1 MKRGNPEFFVKS
13 VEQSFCPCC
22 GGCLKV
28 IGSRKREFINSEG
41 AVVVLI
47 IRRLRCCEC
56 EKIHHELPDILVP
69 YKRYGSESVEVV
81 VSGDNKHSVA
91 ADESTIYRLRSWF
104 DSLEKP
110 KSLDALN
117 EFFRVWLEECYQNK
131 THSALENNAKTPSSA
146 YSSDSKPLK
155 FIDIDILA
163 NAFLH
168 FEERKVD
175 KSGCISFQGKKY
187 EVGLSFIGCTVNVV
201 YDPADISVLI
211 YIIKNN
217 HLRLVKWLFKTII
230 HFY

>member
-22 GGCLKV
+22 GGCLNV
-28 IGSRKREFINSEG
+28 IGSRKRKFINSEG

-104 DSLEKP
+104 DSLLPYLIGVLTSIAVRLGKDSVEC
-110 KSLDALN
+110 KSCSSKSTLEGIFHYVGNSPRWLA
-117 EFFRVWLEECYQNK
+117 RVVRSVTNFNLWPH
-131 THSALENNAKTPSSA
+131 TRS
-146 YSSDSKPLK
+146 
-155 FIDIDILA
+155 
-163 NAFLH
+163 AFL
-168 FEERKVD
+168 
-175 KSGCISFQGKKY
+175 S
-187 EVGLSFIGCTVNVV
+187 T
-201 YDPADISVLI
+201 
-211 YIIKNN
+211 
-217 HLRLVKWLFKTII
+217 
-230 HFY
+230 